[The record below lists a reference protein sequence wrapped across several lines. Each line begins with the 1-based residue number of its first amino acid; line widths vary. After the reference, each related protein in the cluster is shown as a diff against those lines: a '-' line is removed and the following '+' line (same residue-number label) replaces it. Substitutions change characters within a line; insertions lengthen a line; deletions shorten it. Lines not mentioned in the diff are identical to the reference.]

1 MKYYKLMN
9 VLVKPTKANI
19 FIPIMN
25 IILTNKSYSSYMYL
39 FNNLKLILY
48 LYNIKVIWKILLS
61 ISLPLYKYIV
71 WYYHYFKTLWVYAIN
86 HMCYNKKTKK
96 QNNIYIKLYKIF
108 PFIHISK
115 KNDFLEHLKIKI
127 NKYENKKVI

>member
-1 MKYYKLMN
+1 
-9 VLVKPTKANI
+9 
-19 FIPIMN
+19 
-25 IILTNKSYSSYMYL
+25 
-39 FNNLKLILY
+39 
-48 LYNIKVIWKILLS
+48 
-61 ISLPLYKYIV
+61 
-71 WYYHYFKTLWVYAIN
+71 
-86 HMCYNKKTKK
+86 MCYNKKTKK